1 MNAVCS
7 DECSPDECRLKS
19 GEMIVVQRNEC
30 VDERVSG
37 SNHLL
42 HIHRLDH
49 STTITRTYQS
59 VVECRGGRHD
69 GIRQDG
75 RNTVVYGIP
84 STGRWS
90 TGSRNGL
97 RESMSCFSAAFLLLH
112 HCHRYPLL
120 VTIVILV
127 VACNSSFSR
136 RSFLYFSLFR
146 NVVMSSDLW
155 TDGPT
160 DQPINGRRDKV
171 VP

>member
-1 MNAVCS
+1 MS
-7 DECSPDECRLKS
+7 FKDECPNERRLKS
-19 GEMIVVQRNEC
+19 GEMNVVKRNEC

-49 STTITRTYQS
+49 STTITRTYES
-59 VVECRGGRHD
+59 LVECRGGRRD

-97 RESMSCFSAAFLLLH
+97 RESMSCFSAAFLLLR

-120 VTIVILV
+120 VTIVVLV
-127 VACNSSFSR
+127 VACNSSFLLVATSYISF
-136 RSFLYFSLFR
+136 RSEMSL
-146 NVVMSSDLW
+146 S
-155 TDGPT
+155 
-160 DQPINGRRDKV
+160 
-171 VP
+171 